1 MAKHAPAAVRGSKLL
16 EQDTAPHLAAMR
28 GALVKTLNKLPFT
41 HQLTVPDDKS
51 PSRHLLQQPGGLA
64 WTGVGDECKAVL
76 NAVGIDATRLDD
88 DSYDPQ
94 ISAELA
100 PCEDAMDV
108 ALYAPAPLPLC
119 LSSAG

>member
-1 MAKHAPAAVRGSKLL
+1 MAKHAPADVRGSKLL

-41 HQLTVPDDKS
+41 HKLTVPDDKR
-51 PSRHLLQQPGGLA
+51 PSRHLLQQTLI
-64 WTGVGDECKAVL
+64 WTGVSNECKAVL
-76 NAVGIDATRLDD
+76 NTVGIDASRLDD

-94 ISAELA
+94 PPAEFA
-100 PCEDAMDV
+100 PCEDAMDL